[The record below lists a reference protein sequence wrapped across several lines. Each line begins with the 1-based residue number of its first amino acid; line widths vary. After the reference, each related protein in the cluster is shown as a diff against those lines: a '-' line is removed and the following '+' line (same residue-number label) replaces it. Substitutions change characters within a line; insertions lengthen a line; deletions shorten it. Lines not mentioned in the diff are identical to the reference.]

1 MDSNVE
7 AAANDNNIMPAKPA
21 ALQQQIVDASKQ
33 SAATAQKGIEASGSY
48 GRAPLFPVSGPQWTA
63 SRPGHMI

>member
-7 AAANDNNIMPAKPA
+7 PAANYTKIMPANPPV
-21 ALQQQIVDASKQ
+21 LQQQIVDASKQ

-48 GRAPLFPVSGPQWTA
+48 ARAPLFPVSAPQ
-63 SRPGHMI
+63 